1 MGLEIKISIS
11 LSDKQ
16 KSGFGKSSPDFPVF
30 CPAVNPRTCT
40 DRVWES
46 NRDDGEFQL
55 VYH

>member
-1 MGLEIKISIS
+1 MGLEIKIS
-11 LSDKQ
+11 LSEKQ

-40 DRVWES
+40 DLHRVWAS